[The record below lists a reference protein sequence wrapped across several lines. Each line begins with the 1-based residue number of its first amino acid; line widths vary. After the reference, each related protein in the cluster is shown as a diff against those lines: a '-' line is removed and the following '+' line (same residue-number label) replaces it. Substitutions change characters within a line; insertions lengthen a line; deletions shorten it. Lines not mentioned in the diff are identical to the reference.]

1 MAYPTATPTT
11 SKSSMTFPQRMQKE
25 YDLTKE
31 FTAAKDDTK
40 LDISARVSGVAAKA
54 GSSGYQFVGYRKLE
68 QFYRGDQ
75 WDHDEPPGASQ
86 RTDNYCSVIVD
97 NLSSIPFDDMPEINC
112 PTDDPTDD
120 LLELKAEMKEKF
132 IRRVWEDN
140 DAEVELDMFSK
151 QTSLYGDG
159 FIVGPYME
167 KVNEYGEIVGPDAPG
182 KWAIRFR
189 HVENPA
195 SIRMVFADAAYNRI
209 IGFIET
215 YRCSL
220 SKAMILYGAA
230 AKAKGVTLAPSPV
243 SQSGSLWG
251 GIQDIQQPM
260 VDIEYYRTART
271 DSMFIQDKIIDFWQH
286 NHGFI
291 PLMYVKANYSPNY
304 PYGKSDLED
313 VIDPQL
319 SHNRTNND
327 LANLLKWISTVN
339 FWGKNVEGMQAL
351 VAGLSRI
358 YSVPDDGELHTF
370 EKPGDPYVTNTY
382 VAQRRSAIIE
392 ISGVSE
398 SLLTTSQ
405 LANASGRALALA
417 FQGTIR
423 KLNPRI
429 KRFRSGLSTMNS
441 NILKLAE
448 IYFPETKEFI
458 GGDYRNEVFLPVTL
472 LRNIVDTINKL
483 QSGIISQE
491 TAMREAGV
499 QQPKMEKKLMAHDLQ
514 DPILGPQ
521 IARQP
526 SLLPR
531 LSEGQNQPGENPMAG
546 PGNAPS
552 ASQAGAVAAGNQQAS
567 GAAPVPTE

>member
-1 MAYPTATPTT
+1 MATPYATT
-11 SKSSMTFPQRMQKE
+11 TPTSMEAASKERLGKE
-25 YDLTKE
+25 FELTKI
-31 FTAAKDDTK
+31 FLSAKDDTK
-40 LDISARVSGVAAKA
+40 HDLTARVSGVAAKA
-54 GSSGYQFVGYRKLE
+54 GASGFQFVGYRKLE

-75 WDHDEPPGASQ
+75 WDHNEPPGAAQ
-86 RTDNYCSVIVD
+86 RTDNYCAVIVD
-97 NLSSIPFDDMPEINC
+97 NLSSIPFDDAPEINC

-120 LLELKAEMKEKF
+120 LLEIKAEMREKF
-132 IRRVWEDN
+132 IRRVWDDN
-140 DAEVELDMFSK
+140 KFEIEFDEWSK

-159 FIVGPYME
+159 FIIGPYME
-167 KVNEYGEIVGPDAPG
+167 KVNKWGEIISPNEPG
-182 KWAIRFR
+182 EWKIRFR

-195 SIRMVFADAAYNRI
+195 SIRLVFSDTTYNRI
-209 IGFIET
+209 LGFIET

-220 SKAMILYGAA
+220 AKAMILFGAA
-230 AKAKGVTLAPSPV
+230 ANAKGIKLSASLT
-243 SQSGSLWG
+243 SQSQALWG
-251 GIQDIQQPM
+251 GLSDSQIPM
-260 VDIEYYRTART
+260 VEIDYYRTARV
-271 DSMFIQDKIIDFWQH
+271 DSMFINDKILQYWQH
-286 NHGFI
+286 DHGFVPI
-291 PLMYVKANYSPNY
+291 LWVKANYSPNY

-313 VIDPQL
+313 VLDPQL

-339 FWGKNVEGMQAL
+339 FWGKNLEGMQAL

-358 YSVPDDGELHTF
+358 YSLPDDGELHTF

-429 KRFRSGLSTMNS
+429 KRFRASLQDLNS

-448 IYFPETKEFI
+448 IYFPQTKIFI
-458 GGDYRNEVFLPVTL
+458 EGDYRNEVFLPVTL

-499 QQPKMEKKLMAHDLQ
+499 QQPKMEKKLMKKDLQ
-514 DPILGPQ
+514 DPVLGPQ

-526 SLLPR
+526 ALLPR
-531 LSEGQNQPGENPMAG
+531 LSEGQNQPGESPIPG
-546 PGNAPS
+546 PGNAPA
-552 ASQAGAVAAGNQQAS
+552 ASQSGAVAANNQQAG
-567 GAAPVPTE
+567 GAAPTPVE